1 MPYKPLANLLIAAFL
16 LLLSIVAV
24 TQGSVPIAAGQ
35 LWQSLKLLATAASE
49 TEYAMAHRIIIELRL
64 PRVLLGLMVGAGLSL
79 TGLLLQTVT
88 RNELAD
94 PYLFGLSSGSAA
106 GAVFVI
112 TFTGDVLGL
121 FTLPLAAMTGGLAS
135 VAAVLLLLRGYANHS
150 PGQMI
155 LAGLSVSF
163 LFNALTYG
171 MTFLGDQRAAQTV
184 LCSGRWAG
192 WEPPRWNNLFL
203 PFIGLATVLVF
214 ALRRSMALD
223 ALLNRRSDRAQ
234 SGRRP
239 RKLRQQTFLVCA
251 MATACFV
258 AITSG
263 VIGFIGLMVP
273 HLVRHWTGPLHRKA
287 FLPTLLIGAALLVGS
302 DLLSRILLAPQELPV
317 GVITAGVGAIFVM
330 RIVLRNSL

>member
-1 MPYKPLANLLIAAFL
+1 MPHKPLANLLIAAFL
-16 LLLSIVAV
+16 LLLSMVAV

-64 PRVLLGLMVGAGLSL
+64 PRVLLGLMVGAGLAL

-184 LCSGRWAG
+184 LFWTMGGLGTA
-192 WEPPRWNNLFL
+192 RWNNLFL
-203 PFIGLATVLVF
+203 PFIGLVTVLIF
-214 ALRRSMALD
+214 ALRRNVALD
-223 ALLNRRSDRAQ
+223 ALLTGDLTAHSLGVA
-234 SGRRP
+234 P
-239 RKLRQQTFLVCA
+239 EKLRQQTFLVCA

-258 AITSG
+258 ATSG

>member
-16 LLLSIVAV
+16 LLLSMVAV

-64 PRVLLGLMVGAGLSL
+64 PRVLLGLMVGAGLAL

-163 LFNALTYG
+163 QFNALTYG

-184 LCSGRWAG
+184 LFWTMGGLGTA
-192 WEPPRWNNLFL
+192 RWNNLFL
-203 PFIGLATVLVF
+203 PFIGLATVLIF
-214 ALRRSMALD
+214 ALRRNVALD
-223 ALLNRRSDRAQ
+223 ALLTGDLTAHSLGVA
-234 SGRRP
+234 P
-239 RKLRQQTFLVCA
+239 EKLRQQTFLVCA

-258 AITSG
+258 ATSG

>member
-1 MPYKPLANLLIAAFL
+1 MPYKPFANLLIAAFL
-16 LLLSIVAV
+16 LLLSMVAV

-64 PRVLLGLMVGAGLSL
+64 PRVLLGLMVGAGLAL

-184 LCSGRWAG
+184 LFWTMGGLGTA
-192 WEPPRWNNLFL
+192 RWNNLFL
-203 PFIGLATVLVF
+203 PFIGLVTVLIF
-214 ALRRSMALD
+214 ALRRNVALD
-223 ALLNRRSDRAQ
+223 ALLTGDLTAHSLGVA
-234 SGRRP
+234 P
-239 RKLRQQTFLVCA
+239 EKLRQQTFLVCA

-258 AITSG
+258 ATSG

-287 FLPTLLIGAALLVGS
+287 FLPTLLIGATLLVGS
-302 DLLSRILLAPQELPV
+302 DLVSRTLLAPQELPV
-317 GVITAGVGAIFVM
+317 GVITAGIGALFVM
-330 RIVLRNSL
+330 RIVLKAEH

>member
-16 LLLSIVAV
+16 LLLSMVAV

-35 LWQSLKLLATAASE
+35 LWQSLKLLVTAASE

-64 PRVLLGLMVGAGLSL
+64 PGVLLGLMVGAGLAL

-184 LCSGRWAG
+184 LFWTMGGLGTA
-192 WEPPRWNNLFL
+192 RWNNLFL
-203 PFIGLATVLVF
+203 PFIGLATVLIF
-214 ALRRSMALD
+214 ALRRNVALD
-223 ALLNRRSDRAQ
+223 ALLTGDLTAHSLGVA
-234 SGRRP
+234 P
-239 RKLRQQTFLVCA
+239 EKLRQQTFLVCA

-258 AITSG
+258 ATSG

>member
-1 MPYKPLANLLIAAFL
+1 M
-16 LLLSIVAV
+16 VAV

-64 PRVLLGLMVGAGLSL
+64 PRVLLGLMVGAGLAL

-184 LCSGRWAG
+184 LFWTMGGLGTA
-192 WEPPRWNNLFL
+192 RWNNLFL
-203 PFIGLATVLVF
+203 PFIGLATVLIF
-214 ALRRSMALD
+214 ALRRNVALD
-223 ALLNRRSDRAQ
+223 ALLTGDLTAHSLGVA
-234 SGRRP
+234 P
-239 RKLRQQTFLVCA
+239 EKLRQQTFLVCA

-258 AITSG
+258 ATSG

>member
-1 MPYKPLANLLIAAFL
+1 MPYKPLANLLIAVFL
-16 LLLSIVAV
+16 LLLSMVAV

-64 PRVLLGLMVGAGLSL
+64 PRVLLGLMVGAGLAL

-184 LCSGRWAG
+184 LFWTMGGLGTA
-192 WEPPRWNNLFL
+192 RWNNLFL
-203 PFIGLATVLVF
+203 PFIGLATVLIF
-214 ALRRSMALD
+214 ALRRNVALD
-223 ALLNRRSDRAQ
+223 ALLTGDLTAHSLGVA
-234 SGRRP
+234 P
-239 RKLRQQTFLVCA
+239 EKLRQQTFLVCA

-258 AITSG
+258 ATSG

>member
-1 MPYKPLANLLIAAFL
+1 MPYKPFANLLIAAFL
-16 LLLSIVAV
+16 LLLSMVAV

-64 PRVLLGLMVGAGLSL
+64 PRVLLWLMVGAGLAL

-184 LCSGRWAG
+184 LFWTMGGLGTA
-192 WEPPRWNNLFL
+192 RWNNLFL
-203 PFIGLATVLVF
+203 PFIGLATVLIF
-214 ALRRSMALD
+214 ALRRNVALD
-223 ALLNRRSDRAQ
+223 ALLTGDLTAHSLGVA
-234 SGRRP
+234 P
-239 RKLRQQTFLVCA
+239 EKLRQQTFLVCA

-258 AITSG
+258 ATSG

>member
-1 MPYKPLANLLIAAFL
+1 MPHKPLANLLIAAFL
-16 LLLSIVAV
+16 LLLSMVAV

-64 PRVLLGLMVGAGLSL
+64 PRVLLGLMVGAGLAL

-184 LCSGRWAG
+184 LFWTMGGLGTA
-192 WEPPRWNNLFL
+192 RWNNLFL
-203 PFIGLATVLVF
+203 PFIGLATVLIF
-214 ALRRSMALD
+214 ALRRNVALD
-223 ALLNRRSDRAQ
+223 ALLTGDLTAHSLGVA
-234 SGRRP
+234 P
-239 RKLRQQTFLVCA
+239 EKLRQQTFLVCA

-258 AITSG
+258 ATSG

-287 FLPTLLIGAALLVGS
+287 FLPTLLIGAAQLVGS

>member
-16 LLLSIVAV
+16 LLLSMVAV

-64 PRVLLGLMVGAGLSL
+64 PRVLLGLMVGAGLAL

-184 LCSGRWAG
+184 LFWTMGGLGTA
-192 WEPPRWNNLFL
+192 RWNNLFL
-203 PFIGLATVLVF
+203 PFIGLATVLIF
-214 ALRRSMALD
+214 ALRRNVALD
-223 ALLNRRSDRAQ
+223 ALLTGDLTAHSLGVA
-234 SGRRP
+234 P
-239 RKLRQQTFLVCA
+239 EKLRQQTFLVCA

-258 AITSG
+258 ATSG

-302 DLLSRILLAPQELPV
+302 DLLSRILLAPLELPV

>member
-1 MPYKPLANLLIAAFL
+1 MPHKPLANLLIAAFL
-16 LLLSIVAV
+16 LLLSMVAV

-64 PRVLLGLMVGAGLSL
+64 PRVLLGLMVGAGLAL

-171 MTFLGDQRAAQTV
+171 MTILGDQRAAQTV
-184 LCSGRWAG
+184 LFWTMGGLGTA
-192 WEPPRWNNLFL
+192 RWNNLFL
-203 PFIGLATVLVF
+203 PFIGLATVLIF
-214 ALRRSMALD
+214 ALRRNVALD
-223 ALLNRRSDRAQ
+223 ALLTGDLTAHSLGVA
-234 SGRRP
+234 P
-239 RKLRQQTFLVCA
+239 EKLRQQTFLVCA

-258 AITSG
+258 ATSG

>member
-16 LLLSIVAV
+16 LLLSMVAV

-64 PRVLLGLMVGAGLSL
+64 PRVLLGLMVGAGLAL

-184 LCSGRWAG
+184 LFWTMGGLGTA
-192 WEPPRWNNLFL
+192 RWNNLLL
-203 PFIGLATVLVF
+203 PFIGLATVLIF
-214 ALRRSMALD
+214 ALRRNVALD
-223 ALLNRRSDRAQ
+223 ALLTGDLTAHSLGVA
-234 SGRRP
+234 P
-239 RKLRQQTFLVCA
+239 EKLRQQTFLVCA

-258 AITSG
+258 ATSG

-330 RIVLRNSL
+330 RIVLRNRQ

>member
-16 LLLSIVAV
+16 LLLSMVAV

-64 PRVLLGLMVGAGLSL
+64 PRVLLGLMVGAGLAL

-184 LCSGRWAG
+184 LFWTMGGLGTA
-192 WEPPRWNNLFL
+192 RWNNLFL
-203 PFIGLATVLVF
+203 PFIGLATVLIF
-214 ALRRSMALD
+214 ALRRNVALD
-223 ALLNRRSDRAQ
+223 ALLTGDLTAHSLGVA
-234 SGRRP
+234 P
-239 RKLRQQTFLVCA
+239 EILRQQTFLVCA

-258 AITSG
+258 ATSG

>member
-64 PRVLLGLMVGAGLSL
+64 PRVLLGLMVGAGLAL

-184 LCSGRWAG
+184 LFWTMGGLGTA
-192 WEPPRWNNLFL
+192 RWNNLLL

-214 ALRRSMALD
+214 ALRRNVALD
-223 ALLNRRSDRAQ
+223 ALLTGDLTAHSLGVA
-234 SGRRP
+234 P
-239 RKLRQQTFLVCA
+239 EKLRQQTFLVCA

-258 AITSG
+258 ATSG

>member
-1 MPYKPLANLLIAAFL
+1 MPYKPFANLLIAAFL
-16 LLLSIVAV
+16 LLLSMVAV

-64 PRVLLGLMVGAGLSL
+64 PRVLLGLMVGAGLAL

-184 LCSGRWAG
+184 LFWTMGGLGTA
-192 WEPPRWNNLFL
+192 RWNNLLL
-203 PFIGLATVLVF
+203 PFIGLATVLIF
-214 ALRRSMALD
+214 ALRRNVALD
-223 ALLNRRSDRAQ
+223 ALLTGDLTAHSLGVA
-234 SGRRP
+234 P
-239 RKLRQQTFLVCA
+239 EKLRQQTFLVCA

-258 AITSG
+258 ATSG

>member
-1 MPYKPLANLLIAAFL
+1 MPHKPLANLLIAAFL
-16 LLLSIVAV
+16 LLLSMVAV

-35 LWQSLKLLATAASE
+35 LWQSLKLLVTAASE

-64 PRVLLGLMVGAGLSL
+64 PRVLLGLMVGAGLAL

-184 LCSGRWAG
+184 LFWTMGGLGTA
-192 WEPPRWNNLFL
+192 RWNNLFL
-203 PFIGLATVLVF
+203 PFIGLATVLIF
-214 ALRRSMALD
+214 ALRRNVALD
-223 ALLNRRSDRAQ
+223 ALLTGDLTAHSLGVA
-234 SGRRP
+234 P
-239 RKLRQQTFLVCA
+239 EKLRQQTFLICA
-251 MATACFV
+251 LATACFV
-258 AITSG
+258 ATSG

-330 RIVLRNSL
+330 RIVLRNRQ

>member
-1 MPYKPLANLLIAAFL
+1 MPHKPLANLLIAAFL
-16 LLLSIVAV
+16 LLLSMVAV

-64 PRVLLGLMVGAGLSL
+64 PRVLLGLMVGAGLAL

-184 LCSGRWAG
+184 LFWTMGGLGTA
-192 WEPPRWNNLFL
+192 RWNNLFL
-203 PFIGLATVLVF
+203 PFIGLVTVLIF
-214 ALRRSMALD
+214 ALRRNVALD
-223 ALLNRRSDRAQ
+223 ALLTGDLTAHSLGVA
-234 SGRRP
+234 P
-239 RKLRQQTFLVCA
+239 EKLRQRTCLVCA
-251 MATACFV
+251 LATACFV
-258 AITSG
+258 ATSG

>member
-16 LLLSIVAV
+16 LLLSMVAV

-64 PRVLLGLMVGAGLSL
+64 PRVLLGLMVGAGLAL

-184 LCSGRWAG
+184 LFWTMGGLGTA
-192 WEPPRWNNLFL
+192 RWNNLLL
-203 PFIGLATVLVF
+203 PFIGLATVLIF
-214 ALRRSMALD
+214 ALRRNVALD
-223 ALLNRRSDRAQ
+223 ALLTGDLTAHSLGVA
-234 SGRRP
+234 P
-239 RKLRQQTFLVCA
+239 EKLRQQTFLVCA

-258 AITSG
+258 ATSG

-317 GVITAGVGAIFVM
+317 GVITAGVGAMFVM
-330 RIVLRNSL
+330 RIVLRNRQ

>member
-64 PRVLLGLMVGAGLSL
+64 PRVLLGLMVGAGLAL

-184 LCSGRWAG
+184 LFWTMGGLGTA
-192 WEPPRWNNLFL
+192 RWNNLFL
-203 PFIGLATVLVF
+203 PFIGLATVLIF
-214 ALRRSMALD
+214 ALRRNVALD
-223 ALLNRRSDRAQ
+223 ALLTGDLTAHSLGVA
-234 SGRRP
+234 P
-239 RKLRQQTFLVCA
+239 EKLRQQTFLVCA

-258 AITSG
+258 ATSG

>member
-1 MPYKPLANLLIAAFL
+1 MPYKPFANLLIAAFL
-16 LLLSIVAV
+16 LLLSMVAV

-64 PRVLLGLMVGAGLSL
+64 PRVLLGLMVGAGLAL

-184 LCSGRWAG
+184 LFWTMGGLGTA
-192 WEPPRWNNLFL
+192 RWNNLFL
-203 PFIGLATVLVF
+203 PFIGLATVLIF
-214 ALRRSMALD
+214 ALRRNVALD
-223 ALLNRRSDRAQ
+223 ALLTGDLTAHSLGVA
-234 SGRRP
+234 P
-239 RKLRQQTFLVCA
+239 EKLRQQTFLVCA

-258 AITSG
+258 ATSG

>member
-1 MPYKPLANLLIAAFL
+1 MPHKPLANLLIAAFL
-16 LLLSIVAV
+16 LLLSMVAV

-64 PRVLLGLMVGAGLSL
+64 PRVLLGLMVGAGLAL

-184 LCSGRWAG
+184 LFWTMGGLGTA
-192 WEPPRWNNLFL
+192 RWNNLFL

-214 ALRRSMALD
+214 ALRRNVALD
-223 ALLNRRSDRAQ
+223 ALLTGDLTAHSLGVA
-234 SGRRP
+234 P
-239 RKLRQQTFLVCA
+239 EKLRQQTFLVCA

-258 AITSG
+258 ATSG

>member
-1 MPYKPLANLLIAAFL
+1 MPYKPVANLLIAAFL
-16 LLLSIVAV
+16 LLLSMVAV

-35 LWQSLKLLATAASE
+35 LWQSLKLLVTAASE

-64 PRVLLGLMVGAGLSL
+64 PRVLLGLMVGAGLAL

-184 LCSGRWAG
+184 LFWTMGGLGTA
-192 WEPPRWNNLFL
+192 RWNNLFL
-203 PFIGLATVLVF
+203 PFIGLVTVLIF
-214 ALRRSMALD
+214 ALRRNVALD
-223 ALLNRRSDRAQ
+223 ALLTGDLTAHSLGVA
-234 SGRRP
+234 P
-239 RKLRQQTFLVCA
+239 EKLRQQTFLVCA

-258 AITSG
+258 ATSG

>member
-16 LLLSIVAV
+16 LLLSMVAV

-35 LWQSLKLLATAASE
+35 LWQSLKLLVTAASE

-64 PRVLLGLMVGAGLSL
+64 PRVLLGLMVGAGLAL

-184 LCSGRWAG
+184 LFWTMGGLGTA
-192 WEPPRWNNLFL
+192 RWNNLFL
-203 PFIGLATVLVF
+203 PFIGLATVLIF
-214 ALRRSMALD
+214 ALRRNVALD
-223 ALLNRRSDRAQ
+223 ALLTGDLTAHSLGVA
-234 SGRRP
+234 P
-239 RKLRQQTFLVCA
+239 EKLRQQTFLVCA

-258 AITSG
+258 ATSG

>member
-16 LLLSIVAV
+16 LLLSMVAV

-64 PRVLLGLMVGAGLSL
+64 PRVLLGLMVGAGLAL

-184 LCSGRWAG
+184 LFWTMGGLGTA
-192 WEPPRWNNLFL
+192 RWNNLLL
-203 PFIGLATVLVF
+203 PFIGLATVLIF
-214 ALRRSMALD
+214 ALRRNVALD
-223 ALLNRRSDRAQ
+223 ALLTGDLTAHSLGVA
-234 SGRRP
+234 P
-239 RKLRQQTFLVCA
+239 EKLRQQTFLVCA

-258 AITSG
+258 ATSG

-330 RIVLRNSL
+330 RIVLRNRL

>member
-1 MPYKPLANLLIAAFL
+1 MPYKPFANLLIAAFL
-16 LLLSIVAV
+16 LLLSMVAV

-35 LWQSLKLLATAASE
+35 LWQSLKLLVTAASE

-64 PRVLLGLMVGAGLSL
+64 PRVLLGLMVGAGLAL

-184 LCSGRWAG
+184 LFWTMGGLGTA
-192 WEPPRWNNLFL
+192 RWNNLFL
-203 PFIGLATVLVF
+203 PFIGLATVLIF
-214 ALRRSMALD
+214 ALRRNVALD
-223 ALLNRRSDRAQ
+223 ALLTGDLTAHSLGVA
-234 SGRRP
+234 P
-239 RKLRQQTFLVCA
+239 EKLRQQTFLVCA

-258 AITSG
+258 ATSG

-330 RIVLRNSL
+330 RIVLRNRL

>member
-16 LLLSIVAV
+16 LLLSMVAV

-64 PRVLLGLMVGAGLSL
+64 PRVLLGLMVGAGLAL

-184 LCSGRWAG
+184 LFWTMGGLGTA
-192 WEPPRWNNLFL
+192 RWNNLFL

-214 ALRRSMALD
+214 ALRRNVALD
-223 ALLNRRSDRAQ
+223 ALLTGDLTAHSLGVA
-234 SGRRP
+234 P
-239 RKLRQQTFLVCA
+239 EKLRQQTFLVCA

-258 AITSG
+258 ATSG

>member
-1 MPYKPLANLLIAAFL
+1 MPHKPLANLLIAAFL

-35 LWQSLKLLATAASE
+35 LWQSLKLLVTAASE

-64 PRVLLGLMVGAGLSL
+64 PRVLLGLMVGAGLAL

-184 LCSGRWAG
+184 LFWTMGGLGTA
-192 WEPPRWNNLFL
+192 RWNNLFL

-214 ALRRSMALD
+214 ALRRNVALD
-223 ALLNRRSDRAQ
+223 ALLTGDLTAHSLGVA
-234 SGRRP
+234 P
-239 RKLRQQTFLVCA
+239 EKLRQQTFLVCA

-258 AITSG
+258 ATSG

>member
-1 MPYKPLANLLIAAFL
+1 MPYKPFANLLIAAFL
-16 LLLSIVAV
+16 LLLSMVAV

-64 PRVLLGLMVGAGLSL
+64 PRVLLGLMVGAGLAL

-184 LCSGRWAG
+184 L
-192 WEPPRWNNLFL
+192 F
-203 PFIGLATVLVF
+203 
-214 ALRRSMALD
+214 
-223 ALLNRRSDRAQ
+223 
-234 SGRRP
+234 
-239 RKLRQQTFLVCA
+239 
-251 MATACFV
+251 
-258 AITSG
+258 
-263 VIGFIGLMVP
+263 
-273 HLVRHWTGPLHRKA
+273 WTMGP
-287 FLPTLLIGAALLVGS
+287 S
-302 DLLSRILLAPQELPV
+302 
-317 GVITAGVGAIFVM
+317 
-330 RIVLRNSL
+330 

>member
-1 MPYKPLANLLIAAFL
+1 MPHKPLANLLIAAFL
-16 LLLSIVAV
+16 LLLSMVAV

-64 PRVLLGLMVGAGLSL
+64 PRVLLGLMVGAGLAL

-184 LCSGRWAG
+184 LFWTMGGLGTA
-192 WEPPRWNNLFL
+192 RWNNLFL
-203 PFIGLATVLVF
+203 PFIGLATVLIF
-214 ALRRSMALD
+214 ALRRNVALD
-223 ALLNRRSDRAQ
+223 ALLTGDLTAHSLGVA
-234 SGRRP
+234 P
-239 RKLRQQTFLVCA
+239 EKLRQQTFLVCA

-258 AITSG
+258 ATSG

-330 RIVLRNSL
+330 RIVLRNRL

>member
-1 MPYKPLANLLIAAFL
+1 MPHKPLANLLIAAFL
-16 LLLSIVAV
+16 LLLSMVAV

-35 LWQSLKLLATAASE
+35 LWQSLKLLVTAASE

-64 PRVLLGLMVGAGLSL
+64 PRVLLGLMVGAGLAL

-184 LCSGRWAG
+184 LFWTMGGLGTA
-192 WEPPRWNNLFL
+192 RWNNLFL
-203 PFIGLATVLVF
+203 PFIGLATVLIF
-214 ALRRSMALD
+214 ALRRNVALD
-223 ALLNRRSDRAQ
+223 ALLTGDLTAHSLGVA
-234 SGRRP
+234 P
-239 RKLRQQTFLVCA
+239 EKLRQQTFLVCA

-258 AITSG
+258 ATSG

-317 GVITAGVGAIFVM
+317 GVITAGVGAIFVL

>member
-1 MPYKPLANLLIAAFL
+1 MPYKPFANLLIAAFL
-16 LLLSIVAV
+16 LLLSMVAV

-64 PRVLLGLMVGAGLSL
+64 PRVLLGLMVGAGLAL

-121 FTLPLAAMTGGLAS
+121 FTLPLAAMTWGLAS

-184 LCSGRWAG
+184 LFWTMGGLGTA
-192 WEPPRWNNLFL
+192 RWNNLFL
-203 PFIGLATVLVF
+203 PFIGLATVLIF
-214 ALRRSMALD
+214 ALRRNVALD
-223 ALLNRRSDRAQ
+223 ALLTGDLTAHSLDVA
-234 SGRRP
+234 P
-239 RKLRQQTFLVCA
+239 EKLRQQTFLVCA

-258 AITSG
+258 ATSG

-330 RIVLRNSL
+330 RIVLRNRQ

>member
-1 MPYKPLANLLIAAFL
+1 MPYKPFANLLIAAFL
-16 LLLSIVAV
+16 LLLSMVAV

-64 PRVLLGLMVGAGLSL
+64 PRVLLGLMVGAGLAL

-184 LCSGRWAG
+184 LFWTMGGLGTA
-192 WEPPRWNNLFL
+192 RWNNLFL

-214 ALRRSMALD
+214 ALRRNVALD
-223 ALLNRRSDRAQ
+223 ALLTGDLTAHSLGVA
-234 SGRRP
+234 P
-239 RKLRQQTFLVCA
+239 EKLRQQTFLVCA

-258 AITSG
+258 ATSG

>member
-16 LLLSIVAV
+16 LLLSMVAV

-64 PRVLLGLMVGAGLSL
+64 PRVLLGLMVGAGLAL

-184 LCSGRWAG
+184 LFWTMGGLGTA
-192 WEPPRWNNLFL
+192 RWNNLFL
-203 PFIGLATVLVF
+203 PFIGLATVLIF
-214 ALRRSMALD
+214 ALRRNVALD
-223 ALLNRRSDRAQ
+223 ALLTGDLTAHSLGVA
-234 SGRRP
+234 P
-239 RKLRQQTFLVCA
+239 EKLRQQTFLVCA

-258 AITSG
+258 ATSG

-287 FLPTLLIGAALLVGS
+287 FLPTLLIGATLLVGS
-302 DLLSRILLAPQELPV
+302 DLVSRTLLAPQELPV
-317 GVITAGVGAIFVM
+317 GVITAGIGALFVM
-330 RIVLRNSL
+330 RIVLKAEH

>member
-1 MPYKPLANLLIAAFL
+1 MPHKPLANLLIAAFL
-16 LLLSIVAV
+16 LLLSMVAV

-171 MTFLGDQRAAQTV
+171 MSFLGDQRAA
-184 LCSGRWAG
+184 
-192 WEPPRWNNLFL
+192 
-203 PFIGLATVLVF
+203 
-214 ALRRSMALD
+214 
-223 ALLNRRSDRAQ
+223 
-234 SGRRP
+234 
-239 RKLRQQTFLVCA
+239 
-251 MATACFV
+251 
-258 AITSG
+258 
-263 VIGFIGLMVP
+263 
-273 HLVRHWTGPLHRKA
+273 
-287 FLPTLLIGAALLVGS
+287 
-302 DLLSRILLAPQELPV
+302 
-317 GVITAGVGAIFVM
+317 
-330 RIVLRNSL
+330 

>member
-64 PRVLLGLMVGAGLSL
+64 PRVLLGLMVGAGLAL

-184 LCSGRWAG
+184 LFWTMGGLGTA
-192 WEPPRWNNLFL
+192 RWNNLFL
-203 PFIGLATVLVF
+203 PFIGLATVLIF
-214 ALRRSMALD
+214 ALRRNVALD
-223 ALLNRRSDRAQ
+223 ALLTGDLTAHSLGVA
-234 SGRRP
+234 P
-239 RKLRQQTFLVCA
+239 EKLRQQTFLVCA

-258 AITSG
+258 ATSG

-330 RIVLRNSL
+330 RIVLRNRQ

>member
-16 LLLSIVAV
+16 LLLSMVAV

-64 PRVLLGLMVGAGLSL
+64 PRVLLGLMVGAGLAL

-94 PYLFGLSSGSAA
+94 PYLFGLSAGSAA

-184 LCSGRWAG
+184 LFWTMGGLGTA
-192 WEPPRWNNLFL
+192 RWNNLFL
-203 PFIGLATVLVF
+203 PFIGLATVLIF
-214 ALRRSMALD
+214 ALRRNVALD
-223 ALLNRRSDRAQ
+223 ALLTGDLTAHSLGVA
-234 SGRRP
+234 P
-239 RKLRQQTFLVCA
+239 EKLRQQTFLVCA

-258 AITSG
+258 ATSG

>member
-1 MPYKPLANLLIAAFL
+1 MPYKPFANLLIAAFM
-16 LLLSIVAV
+16 LLLSMVAV

-35 LWQSLKLLATAASE
+35 LWQSLKLQVTAASE

-64 PRVLLGLMVGAGLSL
+64 PRVLLGLMVGAGLAL

-184 LCSGRWAG
+184 LFWTMGGLGTA
-192 WEPPRWNNLFL
+192 RWNNLFL
-203 PFIGLATVLVF
+203 PFIGLATVLIF
-214 ALRRSMALD
+214 ALRRNVALD
-223 ALLNRRSDRAQ
+223 ALLTGDLTAHSLGVA
-234 SGRRP
+234 P
-239 RKLRQQTFLVCA
+239 EKLRQQTFLICA
-251 MATACFV
+251 LATACFV
-258 AITSG
+258 ATSG

>member
-16 LLLSIVAV
+16 LLLSMVAV

-64 PRVLLGLMVGAGLSL
+64 PRVLLGLMVGAGLAL

-184 LCSGRWAG
+184 LFWTMGGLGTA
-192 WEPPRWNNLFL
+192 RWNNLFL
-203 PFIGLATVLVF
+203 PFIGLATVLIF
-214 ALRRSMALD
+214 ALRRNVALD
-223 ALLNRRSDRAQ
+223 ALLTGDLTAHSLGVA
-234 SGRRP
+234 P
-239 RKLRQQTFLVCA
+239 EKLRQQTFLVCA

-258 AITSG
+258 ATSG

-330 RIVLRNSL
+330 RIVLRNRQ

>member
-1 MPYKPLANLLIAAFL
+1 MPHKPLANLLIAAFL
-16 LLLSIVAV
+16 LLLSMVAV

-35 LWQSLKLLATAASE
+35 LWQSLKLLVTAASE

-64 PRVLLGLMVGAGLSL
+64 PRVLLGLMVGAGLAL

-184 LCSGRWAG
+184 LFWTMGGLGTA
-192 WEPPRWNNLFL
+192 RWNNLFL
-203 PFIGLATVLVF
+203 PFIGLATVLIF
-214 ALRRSMALD
+214 ALRRNVALD
-223 ALLNRRSDRAQ
+223 ALLTGDLTAHSLGVA
-234 SGRRP
+234 P
-239 RKLRQQTFLVCA
+239 EKLRQQTFLVCA

-258 AITSG
+258 ATSG

>member
-16 LLLSIVAV
+16 LLLSMVAV

-64 PRVLLGLMVGAGLSL
+64 PRVLLGLMVGAGLAL

-184 LCSGRWAG
+184 LFWTMGGLGTA
-192 WEPPRWNNLFL
+192 RWNNLFL
-203 PFIGLATVLVF
+203 PFIGLVTVLIF
-214 ALRRSMALD
+214 ALRRNVALD
-223 ALLNRRSDRAQ
+223 ALLTGDLTAHSLGVA
-234 SGRRP
+234 P
-239 RKLRQQTFLVCA
+239 EKLRQQTFLVCA

-258 AITSG
+258 ATSG

>member
-1 MPYKPLANLLIAAFL
+1 MPYKPFANLLIAAFL
-16 LLLSIVAV
+16 LLLSMVAV

-35 LWQSLKLLATAASE
+35 LWQSLKLLVTAASE

-64 PRVLLGLMVGAGLSL
+64 PRVLLGLMVGAGLAL

-184 LCSGRWAG
+184 LFWTMGGLGTA
-192 WEPPRWNNLFL
+192 RWNNLFL
-203 PFIGLATVLVF
+203 PFIGLATVLIF
-214 ALRRSMALD
+214 ALRRNVALD
-223 ALLNRRSDRAQ
+223 ALLTGDLTAHSLGVA
-234 SGRRP
+234 P
-239 RKLRQQTFLVCA
+239 EKLRQQTFLVCA

-258 AITSG
+258 ATSG